1 MRRHATRRVL
11 SVIGLIAVAAVASG
25 CEIDLFQADCS
36 WIDQPDMGGL
46 VCLGLNF
53 LGLGAS
59 AIAIIVAILVWLGG
73 LPK

>member
-1 MRRHATRRVL
+1 MQRHITRRAL
-11 SVIGLIAVAAVASG
+11 SVIGLLAVAAVASG

-36 WIDQPDMGGL
+36 WINQPDMGGL
-46 VCLGLNF
+46 VCLGVNI

-59 AIAIIVAILVWLGG
+59 VIAIIVAILVWLGG

>member
-1 MRRHATRRVL
+1 MTRHIKRRLL
-11 SVIGLIAVAAVASG
+11 SAIGLLAVVAVSSG
-25 CEIDLFQADCS
+25 CELDLFQADCS
-36 WIDQPDMGGL
+36 WINQPDMGGL

-59 AIAIIVAILVWLGG
+59 VIAIIVALLVWLGG

>member
-1 MRRHATRRVL
+1 MRRASKRLL
-11 SVIGLIAVAAVASG
+11 SVLGLFAVATVASG